1 MRSIREV
8 VVLDE
13 MDELYDGFDECDYC
27 PYGIDYVVGSEHCE
41 FCEYRDGCPEAEE
54 DEYG

>member
-1 MRSIREV
+1 
-8 VVLDE
+8 